1 MSVPICD
8 HQTLQIGMFEK
19 TISILL
25 MKSQRLGN
33 DETIRFQVERK
44 MDFTTFYFERRQ
56 VSCFQY
62 LLSVLNLQYGDR
74 ILQFHSILRIANR
87 VEETSLVAH
96 DKNPICQCRRC
107 RFDPWVG
114 KIPCRRKWQCT
125 PVFLPGESHGQRR
138 LAGYS
143 PWGCKES
150 NTTQ

>member
-33 DETIRFQVERK
+33 DKTIRFQVERK

-114 KIPCRRKWQCT
+114 KIPCRRKWQSS
-125 PVFLPGESHGQRR
+125 PIFLPRES
-138 LAGYS
+138 
-143 PWGCKES
+143 
-150 NTTQ
+150 TQNAHTHNY

>member
-114 KIPCRRKWQCT
+114 KIPCRRKWQRT